1 MPADGTSSERP
12 PARARAL
19 LHDLLRER
27 VGFVLGALTN
37 VVTTSLAFWVAP
49 HAQLAHLMIIHL
61 LGAVLISTRFGMLV
75 STFTAITGALA
86 FDYFC
91 IPPIFAFAL
100 PDPHSVFTF
109 TGMLVVALSVCWLN
123 QGLRLQR
130 RAARESEART
140 QALCELSLDLSRV
153 ADTAEL
159 ASRAE
164 HHLRLLFGPDTRL
177 VLGPLAETRDRFE
190 ALPVSAQSE
199 VLGHFL
205 VDSGGLQ
212 QGGAGDKRL
221 LLEACADRVAD
232 ALKRLAL
239 GEAARRAEVDAE
251 LERNRNALL
260 SAVSHDMKTPLAS
273 ILTAGTSLLSAG
285 QSASSAMTRELL
297 ETIVEE
303 TERLNALIT
312 NLLSVTRLEAGT
324 TTLKR
329 ELEGLDD
336 LIFGVLSRLSGR
348 LLGRSVEVDIPE
360 ALPMVP
366 LDAGLIDQLLV
377 NLLENV
383 LRYTP
388 ASSPVSIR
396 VSAKPGCLVLDVS
409 DRGPGI
415 ASHERERVFEK
426 FYRGQAAKRNDGGTG
441 LGLTI
446 CRAIARAH
454 AGDVRILSREGGGN
468 TVRFSLPCDRVAPT
482 AFAASSQWAQA

>member
-1 MPADGTSSERP
+1 MPADGTPSERL

-19 LHDLLRER
+19 LQDLLRER

-159 ASRAE
+159 SSRAE
-164 HHLRLLFGPDTRL
+164 HHLRLLFGPHTRL

-205 VDSGGLQ
+205 VDSSGLQ
-212 QGGAGDKRL
+212 HGGSGDKRL
-221 LLEACADRVAD
+221 LLVACADRVAD

-273 ILTAGTSLLSAG
+273 ILTAGTSLLGAGKSAAP
-285 QSASSAMTRELL
+285 SMTRELL

-303 TERLNALIT
+303 AERLNALIT

-324 TTLKR
+324 TILKR

-336 LIFGVLSRLSGR
+336 LIFGVLSRFSGR

-396 VSAKPGCLVLDVS
+396 VSAKRGCLVLDVS

-415 ASHERERVFEK
+415 AGHEREKVFEK

-454 AGDVRILSREGGGN
+454 DGDVRILPRDGGGN
-468 TVRFSLPCDRVAPT
+468 TVRLSLPTDSVARN
-482 AFAASSQWAQA
+482 AFTPPSQWLQA